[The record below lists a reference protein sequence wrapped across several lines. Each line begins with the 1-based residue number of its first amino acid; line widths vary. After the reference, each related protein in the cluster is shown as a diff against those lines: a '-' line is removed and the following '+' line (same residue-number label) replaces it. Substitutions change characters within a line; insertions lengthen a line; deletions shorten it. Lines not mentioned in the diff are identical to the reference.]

1 MSLLRTTV
9 RSLLPARRLLVGG
22 AVALTALTGCADAP
36 LTAPDRALA
45 PSDQPSHGI
54 LEQLVSATV
63 LTRVVPLGTTY
74 TASAVI
80 GAAGGRVSLPQTGL
94 TLTVPKGAVSRP
106 TTFTVTAPAGRGVW
120 YEFGPS
126 GAQFPVPLTV
136 TQDLRFT
143 LLTSL
148 TSLSSLFSAPKLE
161 AAYFVDGTQDA
172 ATGTALV
179 KEFLPIALDA
189 RRMQASFQ
197 VHHFSGYMVSTGRR
211 GSFSDE

>member
-9 RSLLPARRLLVGG
+9 RSLLPARRLVVGG

-45 PSDQPSHGI
+45 PSAQPSHGI

-80 GAAGGRVSLPQTGL
+80 GSAGGRVSLPQTGL

-148 TSLSSLFSAPKLE
+148 TTLFTAPKLE
-161 AAYFVDGTQDA
+161 AAYFVEGTQDA

-179 KEFLPIALDA
+179 KEFMPIALDT